1 MKTFREAIDGVMKN
15 ADRINKLKDG
25 IGAEYIIDGKKIQVI
40 VDKDLPTT
48 YILAQI
54 DTLLDDKK
62 KEIMERM

>member
-1 MKTFREAIDGVMKN
+1 MKN